1 MNEKKSWKVMVG
13 EYTAL
18 AFLLPS
24 ATFVGYV
31 IGYLLDKLFKTHFLY
46 IVFLIIGIIAGFRDL
61 IRKVTKDE

>member
-1 MNEKKSWKVMVG
+1 MVG

-18 AFLLPS
+18 AFLLPA
-24 ATFVGYV
+24 ATIVGYI
-31 IGYLLDKLFKTHFLY
+31 IGYLLDKLFHTHFLY